1 MGGLFNAFST
11 FGAFGAFGAHWA
23 AWSAV
28 VASGVFH
35 GANPAMGWLFATA
48 LGLQR
53 GRRTALLLALPP
65 IALGHAASI
74 LLFTSS
80 VALLGAWLPVLMHSG
95 LHWGLGA
102 LLIGWAA
109 WQHGWGHQ
117 HRVRVGMTA
126 GFLGLAA
133 WSALM
138 ATLHGAG
145 LMLMP
150 TLLPM
155 CGGAVASG
163 GAGAGVA
170 GPLAVSVAFT
180 ALHTLVTLATTAV
193 IALVAYEYV
202 GLGVLRRGWV
212 NFDWLWR
219 GALVATGTLMI
230 ATA

>member
-1 MGGLFNAFST
+1 MNGL
-11 FGAFGAFGAHWA
+11 FGAHWETWA
-23 AWSAV
+23 AV
-28 VASGVFH
+28 VGSGVFH

-53 GRRTALLLALPP
+53 GSRTALLMALPA

-80 VALLGAWLPVLMHSG
+80 AAVLGAWLPAGG
-95 LHWGLGA
+95 LRWMLGA
-102 LLIGWAA
+102 LLIGVAA
-109 WQHGWGHQ
+109 WQQAYGHR

-126 GFLGLAA
+126 GFAGLAA

-150 TLLPM
+150 AMLPL
-155 CGGAVASG
+155 CGA
-163 GAGAGVA
+163 AGAA
-170 GPLAVSVAFT
+170 NTLWVSLQFT
-180 ALHTLVTLATTAV
+180 ALHTLTTLATTAA
-193 IALVAYEYV
+193 IALAVYEYV
-202 GLGVLRRGWV
+202 GLGLLRRGWV

-219 GALVATGTLMI
+219 GALVATGTLVI
-230 ATA
+230 AAG

>member
-1 MGGLFNAFST
+1 MSGLFET
-11 FGAFGAFGAHWA
+11 FGTFGAHWA

-28 VASGVFH
+28 IASGVFH

-53 GRRTALLLALPP
+53 QSRRALLMALPP
-65 IALGHAASI
+65 IALGHAAAI
-74 LLFTSS
+74 LLFTGS
-80 VALLGAWLPVLMHSG
+80 VAMLGAWLPVLIHSG
-95 LHWGLGA
+95 LRWVLGA

-109 WQHGWGHQ
+109 WQHAWGHR

-150 TLLPM
+150 ALLPM
-155 CGGAVASG
+155 CGGAAVNG
-163 GAGAGVA
+163 GAGVGTA
-170 GPLAVSVAFT
+170 GPLAVSVAVT
-180 ALHTLVTLATTAV
+180 VVHTVVTLATTAF
-193 IALVAYEYV
+193 IAFVAYEYV
-202 GLGVLRRGWV
+202 GLGVLRRGWI

>member
-1 MGGLFNAFST
+1 MDGL
-11 FGAFGAFGAHWA
+11 FGAHWA
-23 AWSAV
+23 TWAAV
-28 VASGVFH
+28 AGSGVFH

-53 GRRTALLLALPP
+53 GSRAALLLALPP

-80 VALLGAWLPVLMHSG
+80 TAALGAQLPAG
-95 LHWGLGA
+95 ALHCGLGA

-109 WQHGWGHQ
+109 WQHVYAHK
-117 HRVRVGMTA
+117 HRARVGMTV
-126 GFLGLAA
+126 GFAGLAT

-138 ATLHGAG
+138 ATVHGAG

-150 TLLPM
+150 AMLPL
-155 CGGAVASG
+155 CGGGSAA
-163 GAGAGVA
+163 AAN
-170 GPLAVSVAFT
+170 PLEISFAFT
-180 ALHTLVTLATTAV
+180 VLHTLTTLATTAA
-193 IALVAYEYV
+193 IALLAYEYL
-202 GLGVLRRGWV
+202 GLGVLRRGWI

>member
-1 MGGLFNAFST
+1 MGDLLTT
-11 FGAFGAFGAHWA
+11 FDAHWA

-28 VASGVFH
+28 VVSGVFH

-53 GRRTALLLALPP
+53 GSRTALLLALPP
-65 IALGHAASI
+65 IALGHAASV

-80 VALLGAWLPVLMHSG
+80 IAVLGAWQPVLMHSG
-95 LHWGLGA
+95 LHGWLGA

-109 WQHGWGHQ
+109 WQHARGHR

-150 TLLPM
+150 ALLPI
-155 CGGAVASG
+155 CGDATANG
-163 GAGAGVA
+163 GAGPAW
-170 GPLAVSVAFT
+170 PLAVSAAFT
-180 ALHTLVTLATTAV
+180 ALHTLVTLATTAA
-193 IALVAYEYV
+193 IAIVAYEYL
-202 GLGVLRRGWV
+202 GLGALRRGWV

>member
-1 MGGLFNAFST
+1 MNDL
-11 FGAFGAFGAHWA
+11 FGAHWA
-23 AWSAV
+23 AWAAV
-28 VASGVFH
+28 VGSGVFH

-53 GRRTALLLALPP
+53 GSRAALLLALPP

-80 VALLGAWLPVLMHSG
+80 TAALGAHLPG
-95 LHWGLGA
+95 AALHWGLGA

-109 WQHGWGHQ
+109 WQHAFGHR
-117 HRVRVGMTA
+117 HRVRVGMTV
-126 GFLGLAA
+126 GFVGLAA

-150 TLLPM
+150 AMLPL
-155 CGGAVASG
+155 CGG
-163 GAGAGVA
+163 GAGGLASGAGN
-170 GPLAVSVAFT
+170 PLAVPLALT
-180 ALHTLVTLATTAV
+180 ALHTLTTLATTGA
-193 IALVAYEYV
+193 IALLAYEYL
-202 GLGVLRRGWV
+202 GLGVLRRGWI

>member
-1 MGGLFNAFST
+1 MGGLFNP
-11 FGAFGAFGAHWA
+11 FGTFGAHWA
-23 AWSAV
+23 AWSTV

-53 GRRTALLLALPP
+53 RSRTALLLALPP

-80 VALLGAWLPVLMHSG
+80 IAVLGAWLPVLMHTSG
-95 LHWGLGA
+95 LHWVLGA

-109 WQHGWGHQ
+109 WQHVRGHR

-150 TLLPM
+150 ALLPM
-155 CGGAVASG
+155 CGSAAASG
-163 GAGAGVA
+163 GAGVA
-170 GPLAVSVAFT
+170 GPLEVSVAFT
-180 ALHTLVTLATTAV
+180 ALHTLVTLATTAA

>member
-1 MGGLFNAFST
+1 MEDV
-11 FGAFGAFGAHWA
+11 FGAHWG
-23 AWSAV
+23 AWAAV
-28 VASGVFH
+28 VGSGVFH
-35 GANPAMGWLFATA
+35 GVNPAMGWLFATA

-53 GRRTALLLALPP
+53 GSRTALLLALPP

-80 VALLGAWLPVLMHSG
+80 TAALGAHLPGAVLHAC
-95 LHWGLGA
+95 LGA
-102 LLIGWAA
+102 LLIAWAA
-109 WQHGWGHQ
+109 WQHAYGHR
-117 HRVRVGMTA
+117 HRVRVGMTV
-126 GFLGLAA
+126 GFAGLAA

-150 TLLPM
+150 ALLPL
-155 CGGAVASG
+155 CGGAG
-163 GAGAGVA
+163 GAASLA
-170 GPLAVSVAFT
+170 NPLALSFAFT
-180 ALHTLVTLATTAV
+180 ALHTVTTLATTAI
-193 IALVAYEYV
+193 IAVLAYEYL
-202 GLGVLRRGWV
+202 GLGVLRRGWI

>member
-1 MGGLFNAFST
+1 MESFAGTVS
-11 FGAFGAFGAHWA
+11 AHWA

-53 GRRTALLLALPP
+53 GSRSALLMALPP

-80 VALLGAWLPVLMHSG
+80 IAALGAWVTPLASDG
-95 LHWGLGA
+95 LHWMLGA

-109 WQHGWGHQ
+109 WQHAYGHR
-117 HRVRVGMTA
+117 HRVRVGMTV
-126 GFLGLAA
+126 GFIGLAG

-150 TLLPM
+150 ALLPV
-155 CGGAVASG
+155 CGSGSGHFVGGPFAAS
-163 GAGAGVA
+163 A
-170 GPLAVSVAFT
+170 AFT

-193 IALVAYEYV
+193 IALIAYEYV
-202 GLGVLRRGWV
+202 GLGILRRGWI
-212 NFDWLWR
+212 NFDWLWQ
-219 GALVATGTLMI
+219 GALVATGALMI
-230 ATA
+230 AAG

>member
-1 MGGLFNAFST
+1 MSELFRT
-11 FGAFGAFGAHWA
+11 FDTHWA
-23 AWSAV
+23 AWGAV
-28 VASGVFH
+28 AASGVFH

-53 GRRTALLLALPP
+53 RSRTALLLALPP

-80 VALLGAWLPVLMHSG
+80 IAALGAWRPVLMHSG
-95 LHWGLGA
+95 LHWVLGA

-109 WQHGWGHQ
+109 WQHARGHR
-117 HRVRVGMTA
+117 HRVRAGMTA
-126 GFLGLAA
+126 GFLGLTA

-150 TLLPM
+150 ALLPV
-155 CGGAVASG
+155 CGDTAAHG
-163 GAGAGVA
+163 GAGGL
-170 GPLAVSVAFT
+170 LAISAAFT
-180 ALHTLVTLATTAV
+180 ALHTVVTLATTAA
-193 IALVAYEYV
+193 IAIVAYEYV
-202 GLGVLRRGWV
+202 GLGVLRRGWI

>member
-1 MGGLFNAFST
+1 MSGLFST
-11 FGAFGAFGAHWA
+11 FGVHWA
-23 AWSAV
+23 AWSTV

-53 GRRTALLLALPP
+53 RSRTALLLALPP

-80 VALLGAWLPVLMHSG
+80 IAVLGAWLPVLMHTSG
-95 LHWGLGA
+95 LHWVLGA

-109 WQHGWGHQ
+109 WQHVRGHR
-117 HRVRVGMTA
+117 HRVRLGMTA

-150 TLLPM
+150 ALLPM
-155 CGGAVASG
+155 CGAVAASG
-163 GAGAGVA
+163 GAGVA

-180 ALHTLVTLATTAV
+180 ALHTLVTLATTAA

>member
-1 MGGLFNAFST
+1 MSGLFD
-11 FGAFGAFGAHWA
+11 AFGAHWA
-23 AWSAV
+23 MWSAV

-35 GANPAMGWLFATA
+35 GANPAMGWLFATV

-53 GRRTALLLALPP
+53 GSRTALLLALPP
-65 IALGHAASI
+65 IALGHAVSI

-80 VALLGAWLPVLMHSG
+80 VAVLGAWLPVLAHGG

-102 LLIGWAA
+102 LLIGWAV
-109 WQHGWGHQ
+109 WQHARGHR

-126 GFLGLAA
+126 GFFGLAA

-150 TLLPM
+150 ALLPM
-155 CGGAVASG
+155 CGGA

-170 GPLAVSVAFT
+170 GPLGVSVAIT
-180 ALHTLVTLATTAV
+180 VLHTAVTLATTAA
-193 IALVAYEYV
+193 IAIVAYEYV
-202 GLGVLRRGWV
+202 GLGVLRRGWI

-230 ATA
+230 VVA

>member
-1 MGGLFNAFST
+1 MEEV
-11 FGAFGAFGAHWA
+11 FGAHWG
-23 AWSAV
+23 AWAAV
-28 VASGVFH
+28 VGSGVFH
-35 GANPAMGWLFATA
+35 GVNPAMGWLFATA

-53 GRRTALLLALPP
+53 GSRAALLLALPP

-80 VALLGAWLPVLMHSG
+80 TAALGMHLPGAA

-102 LLIGWAA
+102 LLIAWAA
-109 WQHGWGHQ
+109 WQHAYGHR
-117 HRVRVGMTA
+117 HRVRVGMTV
-126 GFLGLAA
+126 GFVGLAA

-150 TLLPM
+150 AMLPL
-155 CGGAVASG
+155 CGGAG
-163 GAGAGVA
+163 GAAGLA
-170 GPLAVSVAFT
+170 NPLALSFAFT
-180 ALHTLVTLATTAV
+180 ALHTITTLATTAA
-193 IALVAYEYV
+193 IALLAYEYL
-202 GLGVLRRGWV
+202 GLGVLRRGWI

>member
-1 MGGLFNAFST
+1 MNSLFDAPWQI
-11 FGAFGAFGAHWA
+11 WA
-23 AWSAV
+23 AV
-28 VASGVFH
+28 VGSGVFH
-35 GANPAMGWLFATA
+35 GVNPAMGWLFATA

-53 GRRTALLLALPP
+53 GSRTALLMALPP

-80 VALLGAWLPVLMHSG
+80 AAALGAWLPDGG
-95 LHWGLGA
+95 LHWMLGA

-109 WQHGWGHQ
+109 WQQVYGHR

-126 GFLGLAA
+126 GFAGLAA

-150 TLLPM
+150 AMLPL
-155 CGGAVASG
+155 CGGAQ
-163 GAGAGVA
+163 GAGTGVA
-170 GPLAVSVAFT
+170 HTLTVSLQFT
-180 ALHTLVTLATTAV
+180 VLHTLATLATTAV
-193 IALVAYEYV
+193 IALAAYEYV
-202 GLGVLRRGWV
+202 GLGLLRRGWI

-219 GALVATGTLMI
+219 GALLATGTLVM
-230 ATA
+230 AAG

>member
-1 MGGLFNAFST
+1 MSGILDSFD
-11 FGAFGAFGAHWA
+11 AHWV

-28 VASGVFH
+28 VGSGVFH

-53 GRRTALLLALPP
+53 RNRAALLMALPP
-65 IALGHAASI
+65 IALGHAASV
-74 LLFTSS
+74 LLLTSS
-80 VALLGAWLPVLMHSG
+80 IALLGAWLPRLAQGG
-95 LHWGLGA
+95 LHWVLGA
-102 LLIGWAA
+102 LLIGWAL
-109 WQHGWGHQ
+109 WQHVYGHR

-150 TLLPM
+150 AMLPL
-155 CGGAVASG
+155 CGTGGAN
-163 GAGAGVA
+163 
-170 GPLAVSVAFT
+170 PLAVSFTFT

-202 GLGVLRRGWV
+202 GLGMLRRGWI

-219 GALVATGTLMI
+219 GALVATGTLVM
-230 ATA
+230 AAG

>member
-1 MGGLFNAFST
+1 MSDLFGT
-11 FGAFGAFGAHWA
+11 FGTHWA
-23 AWSAV
+23 AWGAV

-53 GRRTALLLALPP
+53 GSRTALLLALPP

-80 VALLGAWLPVLMHSG
+80 IAVLGAWRPVLMQSG
-95 LHWGLGA
+95 LHWWLGA

-109 WQHGWGHQ
+109 WQHARGHR

-150 TLLPM
+150 ALLPV
-155 CGGAVASG
+155 CGDAAAHG
-163 GAGAGVA
+163 GAGAA
-170 GPLAVSVAFT
+170 GPLAVSAAFT
-180 ALHTLVTLATTAV
+180 ALHTLATLATTAA
-193 IALVAYEYV
+193 IAIVAYEYV
-202 GLGVLRRGWV
+202 GLGVLRRGWI